1 MEQPTLSLAAP
12 KSLIKRKHTDGALQS
27 GSTGD
32 KKAATGEKTGAD
44 YRTPF
49 MRDRD
54 RVLYCTAF
62 RRLAGKTQ
70 IYTIGN
76 DDHRRNRLTHTLE
89 VAQIARTIA
98 CALKLDC
105 DLAEAIALAHDLGH
119 TPFGH
124 AGEKVLHKIMSPSS
138 EYIRHSPLHK
148 KAMHEIEQLVEREE
162 HTKNLNIHK
171 MLGFKHN
178 LQSTRVAAVLEDSY
192 QDNRGKNIGLN
203 LTNYTLW
210 GMMNHSALKYTDM
223 DFAPNYQEQFRD
235 LWLFPD
241 SNEEAWSFEAY
252 VVKVADD
259 IAQWHHD
266 LEDALRGNAM
276 STKRIRK
283 ALTDAL
289 DNIMSDDDRSML
301 KDLGTPEKVDRKY
314 AAALSHI
321 VVNSLVNDLVKASKT
336 RMEKLMARL
345 SSKGKNV
352 EDLFLNYNCYQKGE
366 GDDSEEILKEQVI
379 GFSSNSYGEDIKMGI
394 RVFVHHSQDVER
406 MNGKGDYIIRKIFEA
421 YYSNPQQLPDGPIIH
436 FMVEIGKYKNAD
448 HAKKDGRGAVRNKFE
463 EVMKNPT
470 TIKRLALMR
479 RICDHIASM
488 TDHYAINE
496 YNSLYG

>member
-12 KSLIKRKHTDGALQS
+12 KSLIKRKHTDGALHS
-27 GSTGD
+27 GSSGD
-32 KKAATGEKTGAD
+32 KKDVTGERTGAD

-98 CALKLDC
+98 CALELDC

-124 AGEKVLHKIMSPSS
+124 AGEEILHKIMSPSS
-138 EYIRHSPLHK
+138 EYIPRSPLYK
-148 KAMHEIEQLVEREE
+148 KTMQEINLIVEREKPVE
-162 HTKNLNIHK
+162 NFDICK

-178 LQSTRVAAVLEDSY
+178 LQSARVAAVLEDSY
-192 QDNRGKNIGLN
+192 EDNEGRNIGLN

-223 DFAPNYQEQFRD
+223 DFAPNYQEQFHD

-276 STKRIRK
+276 STKRIRN

-289 DNIMSDDDRSML
+289 DNIMSDEDRLML
-301 KDLGTPEKVDRKY
+301 KKLGTPEKVDRKY

-321 VVNSLVNDLVKASKT
+321 VVNSLVNDLVNASRE
-336 RMEKLMARL
+336 RMGKLSARITA
-345 SSKGKNV
+345 KGKNV
-352 EDLFLNYNCYQKGE
+352 EDLFLNYDCYQKGE

-379 GFSSNSYGEDIKMGI
+379 GFSDESYGKKIKTGI
-394 RVFVHHSQDVER
+394 RVFVHHSQAVER

-436 FMVEIGKYKNAD
+436 FMVESGEYDNAD
-448 HAKKDGRGAVRNKFE
+448 QAKEEGRGAVRNRFE
-463 EVMKNPT
+463 DVMNNPT
-470 TIKRLALMR
+470 TIMQLALMR